1 MVFLHLQNLYNNGTH
16 RNTKK
21 SIFDAWGGTFLPAFL
36 GVIGYAS
43 IKKDFKVTGGMIL
56 FFAGLSALGGYAT
69 SKMI

>member
-1 MVFLHLQNLYNNGTH
+1 MQLTESQKRVYLML
-16 RNTKK
+16 
-21 SIFDAWGGTFLPAFL
+21 GGTFLPAFI